1 LSPATAI
8 PVAASTAATIV
19 AAMNF
24 LRRTTDHP
32 SPELPLSPNR
42 FCGVFHTG

>member
-1 LSPATAI
+1 M
-8 PVAASTAATIV
+8 PVAASAAATI
-19 AAMNF
+19 ARAINF

-42 FCGVFHTG
+42 FCGFFHTG